1 MTQQRVELILQF
13 VNVLVSLIVAIGIF
27 YFPQR
32 QVEINLWVTAIQA
45 LAAAI
50 VALAFNWGTNAFIR
64 TRSQERLAVMH
75 AMGAQVQRDSQGAVQ
90 FTAVPQ
96 LDFME

>member
-13 VNVLVSLIVAIGIF
+13 VNVLVSLATAIAIF
-27 YFPQR
+27 YFPAR
-32 QVEINLWVTAIQA
+32 QIEINLWVTAIQA

-75 AMGAQVQRDSQGAVQ
+75 AMGVEVQRDSQGVAQ
-90 FTAVPQ
+90 FAAVPQ
-96 LDFME
+96 LEFRE